1 MGANRMTGSRTTGIK
16 PGAEVSRAMTFSFLA
31 LGIAFS
37 AAVHASTVPD
47 EAVKDAEAGYFHKAL
62 PLIEPLVK
70 DHPEDAE
77 VQFRY
82 GQALAGI
89 GRVEEGVTALKAAIA
104 LDPKNGVYHRVLGE
118 TYEANFQQVSMFKMF
133 GFAKSL
139 QAEFQSA
146 VQLAPS
152 DVQSHVD
159 LANFYINA
167 PNIFGGSLDKAHA
180 EEDVIGKLDK
190 VAELQVRAN
199 EAGEKDDI
207 ASGEAL
213 LKQAIALDKTSA
225 SRIALGLFYAGVKR
239 YDDALQAFR
248 DAEAADP
255 KAYEAWYQI
264 GRVAGF
270 TDASH
275 YAEGIESFKHY
286 LAIDDLPDTV
296 PSMAWAHYRLGNIYE
311 HQGHKDLAR
320 TEYQAAAGLEGNDQQ
335 LASELKKATS
345 RLD

>member
-1 MGANRMTGSRTTGIK
+1 MSADGMMGNRTTGMK
-16 PGAEVSRAMTFSFLA
+16 PGMTISRAAMPGLLA
-31 LGIAFS
+31 LTIALS
-37 AAVHASTVPD
+37 APVYAGTVPD
-47 EAVKDAEAGYFHKAL
+47 EAVKDADAGYFHKAL

-70 DHPEDAE
+70 DHAQDAE

-82 GQALAGI
+82 GQALAGA
-89 GRVEEGVTALKAAIA
+89 GRAEEGIAALKAAIA

-118 TYEANFQQVSMFKMF
+118 TYEANFQQVSVFKMF

-139 QAEFQSA
+139 QTEFQSA

-152 DVQSHVD
+152 DLQSHVD

-167 PNIFGGSLDKAHA
+167 PNVFGGSLDKAHA
-180 EEDVIGKLDK
+180 EEDAIGKLDK

-207 ASGEAL
+207 AAGEAL

-225 SRIALGLFYAGVKR
+225 SRIALGLFYAGAKR
-239 YDDALQAFR
+239 NDDALQAFR

-270 TDASH
+270 ADASH
-275 YAEGIESFKHY
+275 YAEGIDSFKHY
-286 LAIDDLPDTV
+286 LAFDDLPDTV
-296 PSMAWAHYRLGNIYE
+296 PSVAWAHYRLGNIYE

-320 TEYQAAAGLEGNDQQ
+320 TEYRTAAGLEGSDQQ
-335 LASELKKATS
+335 LAAELKKATS